1 MQPSLR
7 IIVYDQMHGCIVLSR
22 VSLLENT
29 QSGKHYIWRSQRDCK
44 NNNEALEEKFLI
56 CASFASC
63 KCSTLLSPS
72 LQATDIGTSS
82 SSLEQLQENNEAL
95 KNSLEKA
102 NSRIADLE
110 QNLEA
115 TLATESQLQNLI
127 KKREENNAAVETEGQ
142 KIINKLEGEKTRLIQ
157 KLSTAENQIKQV
169 SETAEQLQKEIKV
182 LADRLDKAS
191 AEKINFRKNLLDFT
205 SKNKTLKKT
214 FKNYKTGTLKQNNH
228 LFGTRKSTAKKEG
241 RHGRNTRQRGHF
253 GKTFVNTSKKNPKD
267 DDIPATEQDDEDAK
281 KVNRYFTQPIVKALG
296 ELFSREDK
304 KAIPIFKG
312 KSTDKL
318 ISEWLR
324 GAEHVARNNEWDDN
338 QNIRF
343 FSDRLK
349 GEAFEWHENYAEKE
363 GDDLNYQDWKEA
375 LITRFQD
382 TYDLATLEKKLSKL
396 TQKPEENCR
405 AFVSRLNNLYDTIA
419 GKEERADQNQ
429 TIIEGQ
435 LLNKVKKMRDH
446 RKSKILL
453 QGLLPKYKA
462 ELYLRMP
469 ENTEDF
475 DALCKQLFISEKIL
489 HTKEATDD
497 KEMSAVI
504 AGITHHE
511 KQQDDKIQLL
521 EQKLSEALEERALK
535 RRDEKE
541 AKKQQA
547 DGSIPE
553 EWQPRVV
560 RVLETPFVP
569 STDCNGISSSAVV
582 TTSKEWEPRIV
593 RVLEEPSIPLPDL
606 NGNSVSD
613 FKRGRIR
620 QHQTVQPW
628 GTKELKSPEEI
639 EAWKATQSAVAGI
652 SSELEQVAVEEGP
665 HLEAE
670 AELDI
675 GGPEYTELVTQPLPV
690 RPDQS
695 NAEVEQRIR
704 EERLE
709 GSRRRIR
716 ERKNGTASECRD
728 IIRPQPGSQLD
739 VLFVAGNDSCSLR
752 CGCAAGNNCNNQ
764 PTIANQQ
771 NLIDAIVALTAQ
783 MAVKNGAMGGQPDY
797 RRAAKDIPMFSGN
810 PAEDVD
816 DWIADIDRVALVEGW
831 NENIKRRAVISKF
844 GGIAKNWQ
852 DLTGNALPHWEDWL
866 ERFEATFRP
875 HLTLVEWGVKI
886 EGRRQLPGES
896 GAQYALGK
904 PSSEPEVVFYLICGI
919 QLVEQRSALM
929 SNPPDT
935 IANFIDTIQRLE
947 QLGGPAMD
955 FAGNTTPTS
964 ATEKQLLTK
973 ILSQLPVHYA
983 IPCRRARDLGTLLD
997 SCHLPHGGS
1006 FGCRSATNTVE
1017 QWTP

>member
-1 MQPSLR
+1 M
-7 IIVYDQMHGCIVLSR
+7 
-22 VSLLENT
+22 
-29 QSGKHYIWRSQRDCK
+29 
-44 NNNEALEEKFLI
+44 
-56 CASFASC
+56 
-63 KCSTLLSPS
+63 
-72 LQATDIGTSS
+72 
-82 SSLEQLQENNEAL
+82 
-95 KNSLEKA
+95 
-102 NSRIADLE
+102 
-110 QNLEA
+110 
-115 TLATESQLQNLI
+115 
-127 KKREENNAAVETEGQ
+127 
-142 KIINKLEGEKTRLIQ
+142 
-157 KLSTAENQIKQV
+157 
-169 SETAEQLQKEIKV
+169 
-182 LADRLDKAS
+182 ADRVAVADVHASLPLTFPLVVRKA
-191 AEKINFRKNLLDFT
+191 IFVVIQQWLVLQW
-205 SKNKTLKKT
+205 LT
-214 FKNYKTGTLKQNNH
+214 FCVA
-228 LFGTRKSTAKKEG
+228 TA
-241 RHGRNTRQRGHF
+241 
-253 GKTFVNTSKKNPKD
+253 
-267 DDIPATEQDDEDAK
+267 DIPA
-281 KVNRYFTQPIVKALG
+281 G
-296 ELFSREDK
+296 C
-304 KAIPIFKG
+304 
-312 KSTDKL
+312 
-318 ISEWLR
+318 
-324 GAEHVARNNEWDDN
+324 AE
-338 QNIRF
+338 
-343 FSDRLK
+343 
-349 GEAFEWHENYAEKE
+349 G
-363 GDDLNYQDWKEA
+363 
-375 LITRFQD
+375 
-382 TYDLATLEKKLSKL
+382 
-396 TQKPEENCR
+396 
-405 AFVSRLNNLYDTIA
+405 
-419 GKEERADQNQ
+419 
-429 TIIEGQ
+429 
-435 LLNKVKKMRDH
+435 
-446 RKSKILL
+446 
-453 QGLLPKYKA
+453 
-462 ELYLRMP
+462 
-469 ENTEDF
+469 
-475 DALCKQLFISEKIL
+475 
-489 HTKEATDD
+489 
-497 KEMSAVI
+497 
-504 AGITHHE
+504 
-511 KQQDDKIQLL
+511 
-521 EQKLSEALEERALK
+521 EERALK

-695 NAEVEQRIR
+695 VFLYERYIQNAEVEQRIR

-728 IIRPQPGSQLD
+728 IIRPQPRES
-739 VLFVAGNDSCSLR
+739 AGRFIRRRVDREARGGKRKSSDSNRNDSCSLR

-831 NENIKRRAVISKF
+831 NENIKRRAVISKL

-896 GAQYALGK
+896 GAQYALEK
-904 PSSEPEVVFYLICGI
+904 TKLCRLCPHPLKEPEVVFYLICGI

-997 SCHLPHGGS
+997 SCHLPHGGLLRLP
-1006 FGCRSATNTVE
+1006 FGHQYRGTMDPVTPLERYAMAFIAQLGVATAVIKWVISLETARCLRNRIATDVVNPA
-1017 QWTP
+1017 TSRVIVT